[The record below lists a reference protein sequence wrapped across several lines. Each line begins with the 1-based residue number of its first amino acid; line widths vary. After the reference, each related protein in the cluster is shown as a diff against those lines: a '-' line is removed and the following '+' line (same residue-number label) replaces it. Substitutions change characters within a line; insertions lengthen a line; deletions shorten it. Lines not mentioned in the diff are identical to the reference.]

1 MADIRQ
7 QLAILLG
14 KKATDIANIRRTS
27 GAPPRISVVD
37 VVAAIAEQTG
47 ANAGHYFERLQN
59 SHPEVCTSCTNF
71 KFPGRGQKNT
81 PVARG
86 IVEILMVLPGR
97 YAARVRQQAAKLLV
111 RYLGGDPVLVDEVCR
126 IRGFQEGL
134 AALRPDDPR
143 RVFGEAVE
151 AATGS
156 AGPTLSA
163 SIAAIADAIQT
174 PIVQAL
180 REEMQQTHPWD
191 FHKHACRNNPLVDV
205 GVILEGAAL
214 VKLDEDEHVVR
225 VTDFLKERV
234 SPETWK
240 RHGNKFK
247 NIFAIEL
254 KKERMQ
260 ACAADEQPLY
270 IARVQGE
277 YRIIYTEADD
287 ELMTQVLHKCKRRF
301 HGIATRDEALL
312 KAHQKQRRLEYYFTA
327 VGHGAGEHKEDQ
339 DGSVETDGFPSRA
352 AVPCAPNAAVAQQRP
367 GPHAAPGPSH
377 PSAEPSSFMRAC
389 GHLDPEQPPV
399 DASCG
404 IVRKRK
410 RR

>member
-7 QLAILLG
+7 QLATLLG
-14 KKATDIANIRRTS
+14 KEATEIANIRRTS
-27 GAPPRISVVD
+27 GTPLRISVVD

-71 KFPGRGQKNT
+71 KFPGRGQKHT
-81 PVARG
+81 PVTDARG
-86 IVEILMVLPGR
+86 IVEIIMVLPGR
-97 YAARVRQQAAKLLV
+97 YAARVRQQAAELLV
-111 RYLGGDPVLVDEVCR
+111 RYLGGDPMLVDEVCR
-126 IRGFQEGL
+126 MRGFQEGL

-151 AATGS
+151 VASGS
-156 AGPTLSA
+156 AGPALPA

-174 PIVQAL
+174 PIIQAL
-180 REEMQQTHPWD
+180 REEMQRTHPWD
-191 FHKHACRNNPLVDV
+191 FHKHASRNNPLVDV
-205 GVILEGAAL
+205 GVILEGDAL
-214 VKLDEDEHVVR
+214 ANLDEDEHVVR

-240 RHGNKFK
+240 RHGSKFK

-260 ACAADEQPLY
+260 ACEIDEQPLY

-287 ELMTQVLHKCKRRF
+287 ELMTNVLHKCKRRF

-312 KAHQKQRRLEYYFTA
+312 KAHRKQRRLEYYFTA
-327 VGHGAGEHKEDQ
+327 VGHDVDDAGHRQDDNMETEAFSTTVAGAASSSAAAWSMEGGATTMLHH
-339 DGSVETDGFPSRA
+339 S
-352 AVPCAPNAAVAQQRP
+352 AVPEAPADIRL
-367 GPHAAPGPSH
+367 
-377 PSAEPSSFMRAC
+377 RAKR
-389 GHLDPEQPPV
+389 G
-399 DASCG
+399 DADIGVTS
-404 IVRKRK
+404 
-410 RR
+410 

>member
-7 QLAILLG
+7 QLATLLG
-14 KKATDIANIRRTS
+14 KEATEIANIRRTS
-27 GAPPRISVVD
+27 GTPLRISVVD

-71 KFPGRGQKNT
+71 KFPGRGQKHT
-81 PVARG
+81 PVTDARG
-86 IVEILMVLPGR
+86 IVEIIMVLPGR
-97 YAARVRQQAAKLLV
+97 YAARVRQQAAELLV
-111 RYLGGDPVLVDEVCR
+111 RYLGGDPMLVDEVCR
-126 IRGFQEGL
+126 MRGFQEGL

-151 AATGS
+151 VASGS
-156 AGPTLSA
+156 AGPALPA

-174 PIVQAL
+174 PIIQAL
-180 REEMQQTHPWD
+180 REEMQRTHPWD
-191 FHKHACRNNPLVDV
+191 FHKHASRNNPLVDV
-205 GVILEGAAL
+205 GVILEGDAL
-214 VKLDEDEHVVR
+214 ANLDEDEHVVR

-240 RHGNKFK
+240 RHGSKFK

-260 ACAADEQPLY
+260 ACEIDEQPLY

-287 ELMTQVLHKCKRRF
+287 ELMTNVLHKCKRRF

-312 KAHQKQRRLEYYFTA
+312 KTHRKLRRLEYYFTA
-327 VGHGAGEHKEDQ
+327 VGHDVDDTGHRQDDNMETEAFSATVAGVASSVAAWSMEGGATTMLHH
-339 DGSVETDGFPSRA
+339 S
-352 AVPCAPNAAVAQQRP
+352 AVPEAPADIRL
-367 GPHAAPGPSH
+367 
-377 PSAEPSSFMRAC
+377 RAKR
-389 GHLDPEQPPV
+389 G
-399 DASCG
+399 DADIGVTS
-404 IVRKRK
+404 
-410 RR
+410 